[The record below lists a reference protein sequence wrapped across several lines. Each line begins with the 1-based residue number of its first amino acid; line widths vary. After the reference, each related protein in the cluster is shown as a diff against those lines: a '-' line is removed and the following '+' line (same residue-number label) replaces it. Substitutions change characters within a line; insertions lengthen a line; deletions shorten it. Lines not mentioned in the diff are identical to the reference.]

1 MIFSPYTYT
10 AENFYDF
17 KDKTIAKRNEIFA
30 FGLMIGP
37 LSFFYFASRRVR
49 INRAKTEYYLNQM
62 MKRKFIAD
70 ELELKPRK
78 MRLNE
83 LK

>member
-1 MIFSPYTYT
+1 MSLPVLFVYYVT
-10 AENFYDF
+10 
-17 KDKTIAKRNEIFA
+17 
-30 FGLMIGP
+30 
-37 LSFFYFASRRVR
+37 RRIR
-49 INRAKTEYYLNQM
+49 IKRAKTEFYLNQM

-83 LK
+83 LKKIIRE